1 MFDFNGKTV
10 VVTGASGGMGSILCE
25 RLAAKG
31 ANLAVCSVDKEGL
44 EKLAE
49 NLKKYDIKVVCELV
63 DITNEEEVAAFM
75 AKAAEL
81 GSLAGLANLAGLSIL
96 VRFLNLTLHHTTL

>member
-49 NLKKYDIKVVCELV
+49 NLKKYEPQ
-63 DITNEEEVAAFM
+63 NAEVW
-75 AKAAEL
+75 AEV
-81 GSLAGLANLAGLSIL
+81 SKKYEKYYK
-96 VRFLNLTLHHTTL
+96 